1 MDRRKLSPSKKSV
14 LIVDDDEA
22 FSRVLA
28 RNFERAGYIARTV
41 TSLSQLRVELKTFHA
56 DYAVLDLHLYRE
68 SGLDALEL
76 IRDHLPECIAVVLS
90 GYIDVANAGPQFE
103 EAL

>member
-1 MDRRKLSPSKKSV
+1 MDRGELSPGSNSV
-14 LIVDDDEA
+14 MIVDDDEG
-22 FSRVLA
+22 FVRVLA
-28 RNFERAGYIARTV
+28 RFFELAGYIACAA